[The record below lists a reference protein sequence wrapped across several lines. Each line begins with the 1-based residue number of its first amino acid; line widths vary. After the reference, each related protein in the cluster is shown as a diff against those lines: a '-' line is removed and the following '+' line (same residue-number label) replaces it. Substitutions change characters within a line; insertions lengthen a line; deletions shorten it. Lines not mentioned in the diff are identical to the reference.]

1 MPPRADARPPARRVV
16 RLMVAATAC
25 ALALGACA
33 TDGGDGTAGPG
44 DADPLDFSAEQLGGG
59 RVEGSEL
66 VGADTVLWFWAPWC
80 ASCRAEAPEVLEAA
94 AAFEGRVEVVGVP
107 GKGGTSEMERFV
119 ADTGTGELRHAVD
132 ADGAIWKGFGVV
144 GQPAFAFADDDGT
157 VEVVNGGLGLE
168 ALTERMAELSD
179 R

>member
-1 MPPRADARPPARRVV
+1 MTRRPVALLAIGVACGLALAACAADRGDGAAAPPGSADAD
-16 RLMVAATAC
+16 RLTFTTV
-25 ALALGACA
+25 
-33 TDGGDGTAGPG
+33 
-44 DADPLDFSAEQLGGG
+44 ELGGG
-59 RVEGSEL
+59 RVDGSEL

-94 AAFEGRVEVVGVP
+94 AAFVGRVEVLGVP

-132 ADGAIWKGFGVV
+132 TDGRIWQSFGVV
-144 GQPAFAFADDDGT
+144 GQPAFAFVDDDGT
-157 VEVVNGGLGLE
+157 VEVFNGGLGFE
-168 ALTERMAELSD
+168 ELTERMEELSA